1 MRIHLVAVGTRMPGW
16 VQEGFSEYA
25 GRLPHECRLV
35 LQQIPMARRNR
46 GSSTAQL
53 QREEAERMTAAIP
66 AGTLRVALEVKGS
79 EWSTEQLSGQLSR
92 WMLDGR
98 DVALLVGGP
107 DGLEPS
113 LSASCEQR
121 WSLSRLT
128 LPHPLVRVMVA
139 EQVYRAWSLLRG
151 HPYHRG

>member
-35 LQQIPMARRNR
+35 LHEIPMARRNR

-53 QREEAERMTAAIP
+53 QREEAERIASAIP

-79 EWSTEQLSGQLSR
+79 EWSTEQLSVQLSR

>member
-16 VQEGFSEYA
+16 VEEGFREYA
-25 GRLPHECRLV
+25 DRLPHECRLV
-35 LQQIPMARRNR
+35 LQEIPMARRNR

-53 QREEAERMTAAIP
+53 QREEAARIEAAIP
-66 AGTLRVALEVKGS
+66 AGVLRIALEVKGS
-79 EWSTEQLSGQLSR
+79 EWSTEQLSDELSK
-92 WMLDGR
+92 WLLGGR
-98 DVALLVGGP
+98 DVALLIGGP
-107 DGLEPS
+107 DGLEPA
-113 LSASCEQR
+113 LSASCERR

-128 LPHPLVRVMVA
+128 LPHPLVRVVVA